1 MDFRSRTMA
10 VNGIPDMS
18 IRMKLNLIL
27 LVSALG
33 LIVLGLMTA
42 NYLREQDGLTAV
54 RQDLDGLE
62 IGILS
67 LRRDEKDFLARLD
80 SSYADK
86 FSTDYARVTRMIET
100 IREHTRVQG
109 IDAGELN
116 NLSQALQHYKAS
128 FDAIVATYTEVGL
141 TPTTG
146 LYGSLRDAVHQVEKS
161 LEVHSDYELLYH
173 MLMLRRHEKDFMLR
187 HDLKYTDRFAEQ
199 IRLTTDLLTERGY
212 QDIQPLMDN
221 YQQDFLALAD
231 GLKRIGLDQNQGL
244 RGEMRDAVHSTDG
257 YLTSLYTQTRSN
269 LDAVKAS
276 AGRVLV
282 ITLSLIIVIMMVVS
296 KLISA
301 SICRPVVGITSR
313 IREISKD
320 MDLSQQVPHSARDEL
335 GSMAKSFNHMV
346 SNLRSTVEDVLSS
359 SGRVD
364 QSAVTLHGVTAS
376 LSSVTDEQQR
386 ELDNTLKDV
395 DALLGAVSQ
404 VAGNANKA
412 ADAVSGV
419 RVEIRTGK
427 GVADEAR
434 DAMETLSEDIASTST
449 AVDQLQQD
457 SQSIAEILGVISS
470 IAEQTNLLAL
480 NAAIEAARAG
490 EQGRGFAVV
499 ADEVRTLANRT
510 QESTTSIGVTLEQFR
525 KGTEQVVGTVE
536 RTQKQSAI
544 GMEKSGE
551 SAAILDRIHE
561 AIVSI
566 NALNAEVASASD
578 QQTKVAGSIGGNI
591 RNIHQL
597 TQRCGSEVENARR
610 ESDDLRSLAR
620 GLSEGI
626 KKFRI

>member
-1 MDFRSRTMA
+1 MA

-551 SAAILDRIHE
+551 
-561 AIVSI
+561 
-566 NALNAEVASASD
+566 
-578 QQTKVAGSIGGNI
+578 
-591 RNIHQL
+591 
-597 TQRCGSEVENARR
+597 
-610 ESDDLRSLAR
+610 
-620 GLSEGI
+620 
-626 KKFRI
+626 

>member
-1 MDFRSRTMA
+1 MA

>member
-1 MDFRSRTMA
+1 MA

-187 HDLKYTDRFAEQ
+187 HDLKYTDRFSEQ

>member
-1 MDFRSRTMA
+1 MA

-86 FSTDYARVTRMIET
+86 FSTDYARVTRVIET

-187 HDLKYTDRFAEQ
+187 HDLKYTDRFSEQ

-536 RTQKQSAI
+536 RTQKQSAT

>member
-1 MDFRSRTMA
+1 MA

-199 IRLTTDLLTERGY
+199 ISLTTDLLTERGY